1 MAEWLGKGLQN
12 LLSQFDSECHLFIL
26 LHHSRNDTLLYLV
39 ATPIGNL
46 SDITVRALEVL
57 REVDYILCEDTRRA
71 CKLLQRYEIKNR
83 LVPFHRFNEK
93 SRERIILK
101 DLSTG
106 QNIALLSDAGM
117 PTIAD
122 PGSKLVC
129 ACNKLDIV
137 VTTLP
142 GPSAPLTAL
151 SLSGLVTERFQ
162 FVGFLPKQSG
172 KRQRLIKDLLF
183 YPGVSICFE
192 SPYRLLKTLQDVNT
206 ISPDHSIY
214 IARELTK
221 KFEEMKSGKPR
232 ELLEYFG
239 KRPVKGEL
247 TLLIP
252 CETIAN

>member
-1 MAEWLGKGLQN
+1 M
-12 LLSQFDSECHLFIL
+12 
-26 LHHSRNDTLLYLV
+26 LYLV

-83 LVPFHRFNEK
+83 LVPFHRFNER
-93 SRERIILK
+93 SRERLILQ
-101 DLSTG
+101 DLSMDK
-106 QNIALLSDAGM
+106 NIALLSDAGM
-117 PTIAD
+117 PTISD
-122 PGSKLVC
+122 PGSELVS
-129 ACNKLDIV
+129 ACNKLGIV

-142 GPSAPLTAL
+142 GASAPLTAL

-162 FVGFLPKQSG
+162 FVGFLPRQSG
-172 KRQRLIKDLLF
+172 KRQRLIKDLLL

-192 SPYRLLKTLQDVNT
+192 SPHRLIKTLQDINT
-206 ISPDHSIY
+206 ISPDHLIY

-221 KFEEMKSGKPR
+221 KFEEMKSGNPK

-239 KRPVKGEL
+239 KKPVKGEL

-252 CETIAN
+252 GHAMAN